1 MHINPIEVN
10 QDDVRYPA
18 LNTAVEVFKG
28 ALAVALN
35 IPLGRS
41 TIGVN
46 FPDINHVRMT
56 VFTGSSEPVPNS
68 VLQKVIDLSNAKV
81 AENVSCI
88 VTQLSREE
96 AEKLYADS
104 MYDREKVSSTESPC
118 LQIYYIYYVLDRVLK
133 KIFFCI
139 DLFYYVRMKN
149 IFCFF
154 NNH

>member
-1 MHINPIEVN
+1 MHIKPIEVN
-10 QDDVRYPA
+10 QDDVRYPV

-28 ALAVALN
+28 ALAVALG

-46 FPDINHVRMT
+46 FPNTNHVRMT
-56 VFTGSSEPVPNS
+56 VFTGSSEPVTDS

-81 AENVSCI
+81 AENVPCV

-104 MYDREKVSSTESPC
+104 MYDREEVSFTESPC
-118 LQIYYIYYVLDRVLK
+118 LPIYFIY
-133 KIFFCI
+133 
-139 DLFYYVRMKN
+139 
-149 IFCFF
+149 
-154 NNH
+154 